1 MQTTRKAPTQFIFW
15 IDAFQDIAFDLGEI
29 SLDDNDW
36 ISVQMSITPSQ
47 EKDKSQYNIL
57 KVNIGENIEGEFGV
71 IGTHFTHSFAMNMQE
86 NNDGSTLIGFDLDD
100 YAVVRTEKPE
110 TKNTLFGYSF
120 GGGFG
125 GDSPSSVFQL
135 EGNNT
140 DSSISYDSGVT
151 FTQTGDSSVDNAVV
165 NFDLAQNEQLK
176 EAFKFSA
183 VAGVR
188 VD

>member
-1 MQTTRKAPTQFIFW
+1 M
-15 IDAFQDIAFDLGEI
+15 
-29 SLDDNDW
+29 
-36 ISVQMSITPSQ
+36 
-47 EKDKSQYNIL
+47 
-57 KVNIGENIEGEFGV
+57 

-100 YAVVRTEKPE
+100 YAVVRTPKPE

-120 GGGFG
+120 GGSFG
-125 GDSPSSVFQL
+125 GGEDPNSVFEL

-151 FTQTGDSSVDNAVV
+151 FTQTGTKESAVV

-183 VAGVR
+183 VAGAYQLTEGALKIDLKENKGTKSAISVVLGPGENVKVCDEDLDTR
-188 VD
+188 MTGWLQTERSSFKSYTLTIRRLNLLFLQSHR